1 MPLGLLGHGD
11 CHSANDIYWALNDIV
26 EQVLGC
32 LNALLRGILPL
43 DTHLVFILH
52 LVAPAQIL

>member
-11 CHSANDIYWALNDIV
+11 CHSANDINWALNDIV

-32 LNALLRGILPL
+32 LNAPLGGILSL
-43 DTHLVFILH
+43 DTHLVFVFH
-52 LVAPAQIL
+52 LVASA